1 MEILR
6 LYIKLT
12 EINEVV
18 SDAVTAKML
27 LFDGTCKG
35 DYFNGTVLNG
45 GVDTQM
51 IYPDGTGTLSARYI
65 VEGVDNK
72 GNTCRLFIE
81 NNAKLGQGQIVTEP
95 KIVTDS
101 KELKWLENA
110 KLVGR
115 IEDEDGQLVIVISK
129 ED

>member
-6 LYIKLT
+6 LYINLT

-18 SDAVTAKML
+18 SDSVTAKML
-27 LFDGTCKG
+27 LFDGTCKS
-35 DYFNGTVLNG
+35 DIFNGTILHG

-51 IYPDGTGTLSARYI
+51 VYPDGTGTLSARYI
-65 VEGVDNK
+65 VEGQDNK
-72 GNTCRLFIE
+72 GNSCRLFIE
-81 NNAKLGQGQIVTEP
+81 NNAKLGADQIVTEP

-101 KELKWLENA
+101 KELKWLETT

-115 IEDEDGQLVIVISK
+115 IEHGEQLTIVISMSNN
-129 ED
+129 